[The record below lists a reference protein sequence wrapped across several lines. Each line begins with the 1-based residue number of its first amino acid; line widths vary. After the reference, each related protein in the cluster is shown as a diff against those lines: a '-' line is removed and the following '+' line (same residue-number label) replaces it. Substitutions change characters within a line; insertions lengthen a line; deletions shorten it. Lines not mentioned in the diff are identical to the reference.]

1 MFVCSDDVDDQ
12 FTEKGRQLIR
22 KEGEALA
29 AGLRIGEILT
39 AGDLELPGIVSRK
52 KQGVCVG
59 DYMHMSCASNNQAV
73 CMRVKEQCGLQDLH
87 KHRNRTTEYS
97 FDVCRVCISLI
108 CA

>member
-1 MFVCSDDVDDQ
+1 MCSDDVDDQ

-29 AGLRIGEILT
+29 AGMRIGEILT

-59 DYMHMSCASNNQAV
+59 DYNAHEMCKAKQRV
-73 CMRVKEQCGLQDLH
+73 CMCVNQQCNLQDLH
-87 KHRNRTTEYS
+87 KDKDTTRGWSY
-97 FDVCRVCISLI
+97 DVCRVCISLI